1 MNRLNDYGITEKSF
15 YLIGLGVIKTA
26 KSAKWM
32 NKNLYGINIPENII
46 KRIENSKNQEEEG
59 KKICIELIE
68 QYKGIKGIHG
78 VHLMGYHQEQQI
90 AEVIKYFKN

>member
-1 MNRLNDYGITEKSF
+1 ML
-15 YLIGLGVIKTA
+15 
-26 KSAKWM
+26 
-32 NKNLYGINIPENII
+32 
-46 KRIENSKNQEEEG
+46 KRIENSKDQEEEG

-90 AEVIKYFKN
+90 ALEKAAFEYVGFGVFAWQLHVAIVG